1 MGFVSALIKFFQIA
15 PLLKAFLNTIV
26 PFILNKLLDLPNAAA
41 KYEEVKNLINEQVK
55 QVRQAKENIINVRN
69 NVSNRIRS
77 LRKNRSLDDI
87 QQEPEEIVKNS
98 ETVTSAVKHIVTSGA
113 SSILPSREKKPN
125 MMLRSDKINLLPQSE
140 QSEES
145 E

>member
-1 MGFVSALIKFFQIA
+1 M
-15 PLLKAFLNTIV
+15 